1 MSDINWA
8 GLVNR
13 TNPFAEFSEGMTRGA
28 NIRQEQERTN
38 LFAQKQ
44 AFEVEEAN
52 RKRMAE
58 EAAMARQQ
66 RVGAAIGKGDY
77 GAARTEAGGDLETL
91 KAIGELD
98 EQQRKLVQER
108 NGVLAA
114 YLTQLE
120 GQPPEAAKAQIM
132 QDAAA
137 LMELGFSQE
146 QIAGFQP
153 TPQNLAMMKARAL
166 GLEKMLAEQNSL
178 RDDKRAEATAAE
190 TARANRAREA
200 QGDRRIGIAADTNR
214 RGWASF
220 NERKKAGGFGTPGV
234 GGPVIADDDVEI
246 DP

>member
-13 TNPFAEFSEGMTRGA
+13 TNPFAEFSEGMARGTG
-28 NIRQEQERTN
+28 IRQERERTN

-44 AFEVEEAN
+44 AFEMEEAQ
-52 RKRMAE
+52 RERAKE
-58 EAAMARQQ
+58 EAATARQAS
-66 RVGAAIGKGDY
+66 VGAAIGKGDY
-77 GAARTEAGGDLETL
+77 AGARTAAGGDLATL

-98 EQQRKLVQER
+98 EQQRKVVQER

-120 GQPPEAAKAQIM
+120 GQDPSTAKAQIM
-132 QDAAA
+132 QDAPA
-137 LMELGFSQE
+137 LMELGFTQE

-166 GLEKMLAEQNSL
+166 GLEKMLAETDRL

-190 TARANRAREA
+190 TARANAERERQGKARL
-200 QGDRRIGIAADTNR
+200 GLSADANR

-234 GGPVIADDDVEI
+234 GGVVIPDDAVEI